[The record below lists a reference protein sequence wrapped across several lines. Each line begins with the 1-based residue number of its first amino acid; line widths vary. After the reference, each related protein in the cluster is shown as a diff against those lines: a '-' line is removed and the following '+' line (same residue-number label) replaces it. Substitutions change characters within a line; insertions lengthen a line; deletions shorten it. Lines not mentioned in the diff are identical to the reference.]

1 MASKIKIKILTALM
15 IMTCTETHGKS
26 EDNDQYVPNWY
37 PDPINA
43 SQLFISVMR
52 LLGIDYS
59 SWNNTTLNSGAVGVA
74 QVPTLGSGIQ
84 KPVSV
89 AQLLGLSS
97 APEATSLLYAIN
109 GNGLNTIDPI
119 TGKATVQHNPGIQTL
134 LGAVPTEI
142 GPNITESLD
151 TMNKGTALIKTTVGS
166 PKSGSTPASGLVLAV
181 DNINAGL
188 NNTSSG
194 LIATNSVVK
203 NINAN
208 IGTPVA
214 LFDSASGVPAPA
226 TLFANQVG
234 IASSTGEANAT
245 LTNGTSSLSAIK
257 NAVNTTNNNIG
268 TAVAVS
274 GSKGPTLFQNQA
286 GIVGDITNA
295 ITTGNDEITN
305 SIALAQKAITGLSA
319 ATGGYSVAGATAET
333 ANNIRVAQNTVTGAE
348 TGTAL
353 GSLGATGQSIAM
365 STAATG
371 GNITAGTAATALDV
385 QAAQNTVTGSPS
397 GTPLGSLSDGGQ
409 STVDSEMTTQGN
421 ITAAQNTVTGSEMK
435 TPLGYIS
442 QTGQSIAGS
451 TIATKINITD
461 AQNTVTGS
469 PSTTPLGY
477 LAPGGQSIAG
487 STAATAGNTES
498 ALMLVQNAITGAEI
512 GTSLGSLGTTGQN
525 IAESTT
531 LTADT
536 VTTAQNTLQGNNPLA
551 TLSGIVTS
559 IGDPTVATTPGTSG
573 ATIQGTQT
581 AMASDAAVALT
592 KVDASLAKIEKTTE
606 KTANTALQRAD
617 SGVTLSDTVTF
628 AANPTL
634 AMVSGAMGAT
644 VGEIPTAMASDAAIS
659 SRRVD
664 ASSIQIPG
672 ITDKTAKNIA
682 TTKATKN
689 GVNPKK
695 GGSSSGNAKMTVRKG
710 TLVARSKNSSKR
722 K

>member
-1 MASKIKIKILTALM
+1 MASKMNKKILTLLM
-15 IMTCTETHGKS
+15 IMVSAEIHG
-26 EDNDQYVPNWY
+26 EFAPTWHDYGLALNNHDLFDN
-37 PDPINA
+37 I
-43 SQLFISVMR
+43 LL
-52 LLGIDYS
+52 LLGVDVS
-59 SWNNTTLNSGAVGVA
+59 SWSQDMLTSGNTSKA
-74 QVPTLGSGIQ
+74 QVPTNTIPISELLGYSGNTATTLQSAITGIQ
-84 KPVSV
+84 ST
-89 AQLLGLSS
+89 LGPTL
-97 APEATSLLYAIN
+97 TSGNSTGLMGNLYTANTNLITTNNTLN
-109 GNGLNTIDPI
+109 GTPPI
-119 TGKATVQHNPGIQTL
+119 P
-134 LGAVPTEI
+134 P
-142 GPNITESLD
+142 
-151 TMNKGTALIKTTVGS
+151 
-166 PKSGSTPASGLVLAV
+166 SGSTPGTPAVTGLVATAQKNYNAV
-181 DNINAGL
+181 NDPTYGL
-188 NNTSSG
+188 DAIMTNVTNTYN
-194 LIATNSVVK
+194 LIGSPGSK
-203 NINAN
+203 
-208 IGTPVA
+208 G
-214 LFDSASGVPAPA
+214 S
-226 TLFANQVG
+226 TLFANQ
-234 IASSTGEANAT
+234 EAIDNNIDSANST
-245 LTNGTSSLSAIK
+245 LTDTTYGLAAI
-257 NAVNTTNNNIG
+257 NSAVNTNNTNIG
-268 TAVAVS
+268 KPVAVS
-274 GSKGPTLFQNQA
+274 ESAGPTLFDNQEA
-286 GIVGDITNA
+286 IVKNIKNTVTAENDDIA
-295 ITTGNDEITN
+295 N
-305 SIALAQKAITGLSA
+305 SIVVAQNAVTGAETTAPLGSLGALGQSIA
-319 ATGGYSVAGATAET
+319 ASTAET
-333 ANNIRVAQNTVTGAE
+333 ANNIRVAQNTVTGSSIE
-348 TGTAL
+348 TAL

-385 QAAQNTVTGSPS
+385 QAAQNTATGSPS

-421 ITAAQNTVTGSEMK
+421 ITVAQNTVTGSEMK

-559 IGDPTVATTPGTSG
+559 IGDPTVATVPGTSG

-628 AANPTL
+628 AANPTV
-634 AMVSGAMGAT
+634 ATVPGASGATM
-644 VGEIPTAMASDAAIS
+644 GEIPTAMASDAAIS

-664 ASSIQIPG
+664 PSSIQIPG

-689 GVNPKK
+689 GASSIKK
-695 GGSSSGNAKMTVRKG
+695 GVSTSGNPKMTVRKG
-710 TLVARSKNSSKR
+710 ASVAGPKNSSKR

>member
-1 MASKIKIKILTALM
+1 MASKMNKKILTLLM
-15 IMTCTETHGKS
+15 IMVSAETHGEFAPTWHDYGLSLDNHDLFDNILLLLGVDVSSWS
-26 EDNDQYVPNWY
+26 EDMLT
-37 PDPINA
+37 
-43 SQLFISVMR
+43 S
-52 LLGIDYS
+52 G
-59 SWNNTTLNSGAVGVA
+59 NTFKA
-74 QVPTLGSGIQ
+74 QVPTNTIPISE
-84 KPVSV
+84 
-89 AQLLGLSS
+89 LLGYSGNTASTLQS
-97 APEATSLLYAIN
+97 A
-109 GNGLNTIDPI
+109 I
-119 TGKATVQHNPGIQTL
+119 TGIQTT
-134 LGAVPTEI
+134 LGPTSTTGSNSGII
-142 GPNITESLD
+142 GAIS
-151 TMNKGTALIKTTVGS
+151 TANTNTTKTNTTLGR
-166 PKSGSTPASGLVLAV
+166 PAIPASGSTPETPAV
-181 DNINAGL
+181 
-188 NNTSSG
+188 TG
-194 LIATNSVVK
+194 LITTVQNNNDLLTNATYGLDATNTDV
-203 NINAN
+203 NILNAN
-208 IGTPVA
+208 IGTPVNV
-214 LFDSASGVPAPA
+214 SGSNTE
-226 TLFANQVG
+226 TLFANQ
-234 IASSTGEANAT
+234 EAIDNNIDSANST
-245 LTNGTSSLSAIK
+245 LTNTTYGLAAI
-257 NAVNTTNNNIG
+257 NSAVNTNNTNIG
-268 TAVAVS
+268 APVAVS
-274 GSKGPTLFQNQA
+274 ESAGPTLFDNQEA
-286 GIVGDITNA
+286 IVKNIKNTVTAENDDIA
-295 ITTGNDEITN
+295 N
-305 SIALAQKAITGLSA
+305 SIVVAQNAVTGAETTAPLGSLGALGQSIAASTA
-319 ATGGYSVAGATAET
+319 ATKS
-333 ANNIRVAQNTVTGAE
+333 NIRVAQNTVTGAE

-634 AMVSGAMGAT
+634 ATVSGAMGAT
-644 VGEIPTAMASDAAIS
+644 MGEIPTAMASDAAIS

-664 ASSIQIPG
+664 PSSIQIPG

-689 GVNPKK
+689 GANPKK
-695 GGSSSGNAKMTVRKG
+695 GGLTSRNTKGAVNKG
-710 TLVARSKNSSKR
+710 TSVANNKTIKR